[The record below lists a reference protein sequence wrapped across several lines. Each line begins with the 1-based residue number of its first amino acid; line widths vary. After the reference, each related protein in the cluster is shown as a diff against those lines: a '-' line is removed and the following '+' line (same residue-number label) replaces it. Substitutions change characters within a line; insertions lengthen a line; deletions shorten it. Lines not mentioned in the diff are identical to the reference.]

1 MSKKESK
8 EVKEKGSFV
17 DGFAYWVSQLALSVL
32 AVAGVQFYL
41 QPVDPILSLTFS
53 IAMVASIFY
62 ISLRNR

>member
-1 MSKKESK
+1 MSKKES
-8 EVKEKGSFV
+8 VEKNSKL
-17 DGFAYWVSQLALSVL
+17 DSFAYWTAQLALSVL